1 MYPDSQS
8 LEHPW
13 WRVILYI
20 FLDTITLVGGIALAL
35 LVIRQVWLAVLLGSF
50 FNFIFLQIYALIFNF
65 VSGDELKYRE
75 IAIDFGI
82 GFITVIYFALFYGI
96 GWWITTDQTPTQ
108 ETVKPRLSKE
118 FFVGTWIAV
127 NTITMILT
135 IFALIGIAFDQ
146 WLNYRILPTSLLLL
160 ILILFSVYGAIVF
173 LAFIYRM
180 WSSIQ
185 DGCARATPGEAVG
198 KLFIPVYNLFWIFQ
212 IFPGFATDYNDFVN
226 RHRLNLP
233 YLSSGLMTAYCS
245 LVILSLIPVIG
256 ILISL
261 VNFFVGIAM
270 MSKICEAV
278 NALPSFNTPP
288 SDYSNFKTL
297 NLG

>member
-1 MYPDSQS
+1 
-8 LEHPW
+8 L
-13 WRVILYI
+13 
-20 FLDTITLVGGIALAL
+20 IA
-35 LVIRQVWLAVLLGSF
+35 
-50 FNFIFLQIYALIFNF
+50 
-65 VSGDELKYRE
+65 
-75 IAIDFGI
+75 
-82 GFITVIYFALFYGI
+82 VIYFALFYGI

-135 IFALIGIAFDQ
+135 VSAMIGIVTQEWIRFQ
-146 WLNYRILPTSLLLL
+146 ILSTSLFC
-160 ILILFSVYGAIVF
+160 LILFLLSLYGAIVF
-173 LAFIYRM
+173 FIFIYRM

-185 DGCARATPGEAVG
+185 DGCARATPGETVG

-278 NALPSFNTPP
+278 NALPSFNAPPP
-288 SDYSNFKTL
+288 SDYSNNKTL